1 MKFPSPNQVIFHF
14 QKALGSNYSLC
25 TVNYLQIFIWIAG
38 PRKAEPFWPR
48 LTLNKPQILGLVS
61 SRHLVPG
68 SFSCFAWL
76 FTLVLNIRG

>member
-48 LTLNKPQILGLVS
+48 LTLNKPQILVWFHLDTWS
-61 SRHLVPG
+61 LVP
-68 SFSCFAWL
+68 S
-76 FTLVLNIRG
+76 LVLHGSSLWS